1 MKDEILALFSSYHGS
16 VVKYEE
22 RAIGVETKI
31 EKGDKLSQYYSRFLV
46 WIGETEYMLHYIYS
60 AGCQISHLADFNE
73 VTSILKDIG
82 FKYGEGKDAWVKG
95 DNIKIVIKAPPI
107 VEN

>member
-1 MKDEILALFSSYHGS
+1 
-16 VVKYEE
+16 
-22 RAIGVETKI
+22 
-31 EKGDKLSQYYSRFLV
+31 
-46 WIGETEYMLHYIYS
+46 MLHYIYS

-82 FKYGEGKDAWVKG
+82 FKYGEGEEAWVKG

>member
-1 MKDEILALFSSYHGS
+1 MFGFISGTKLRIFS
-16 VVKYEE
+16 
-22 RAIGVETKI
+22 KI
-31 EKGDKLSQYYSRFLV
+31 KFFLTNMLVFPYYVNRG
-46 WIGETEYMLHYIYS
+46 INGTRPYS